1 MYPGEYVQPLVR
13 KTLVQVPVIS
23 GYVTAR
29 LQDQSYYPAAISG
42 VPATN
47 MMVTVENTGIN
58 TTSVLLQETS
68 DRSISG
74 TRYTV
79 MSAVTV
85 VPGGQTVQYVNK
97 GYLPYLELYCNG
109 TNGNSNIRM
118 QIDSQ
123 RRWTEMGFDK
133 FDPFYP
139 PVLFQAKE
147 VPGPIT

>member
-13 KTLVQVPVIS
+13 KMFVQVPVIS

-29 LQDQSYYPAAISG
+29 LQAQDSFPAAISG

-47 MMVTVENTGIN
+47 MLVTLENTGVN
-58 TTSVLLQETS
+58 TTAVLLQETS

-74 TRYTV
+74 TRYTI
-79 MSAVTV
+79 MNAVTL
-85 VPGGQTVQYVNK
+85 VPGGQSVQYVSQ
-97 GYLPYLELYCNG
+97 GYLPYLELYCSG
-109 TNGNSNIRM
+109 TNGDSNIRM
-118 QIDSQ
+118 QIDAQ

-139 PVLFQAKE
+139 PQLFQAKE
-147 VPGPIT
+147 VPGPL